1 MEKKEKEGHCCKD
14 LKERVSFFKILQS
27 LGIEFYHYPFSPM
40 PNLDSELNK
49 KNPLWNR
56 KKRRGDS
63 RAVERDWGR
72 KRKNKRGR
80 SVLHGSGLRIRRRRR
95 IRSPSNHIKRKT
107 KMD

>member
-1 MEKKEKEGHCCKD
+1 MEKEEKEGHPCKD
-14 LKERVSFFKILQS
+14 FKVRISFFKIFQS
-27 LGIEFYHYPFSPM
+27 LGIEFYHYPVSPL
-40 PNLDSELNK
+40 PNLDSEPNK
-49 KNPLWNR
+49 KDPLWNR

-72 KRKNKRGR
+72 KRENRRGR
-80 SVLHGSGLRIRRRRR
+80 SVLHDSGLRIRSRRR